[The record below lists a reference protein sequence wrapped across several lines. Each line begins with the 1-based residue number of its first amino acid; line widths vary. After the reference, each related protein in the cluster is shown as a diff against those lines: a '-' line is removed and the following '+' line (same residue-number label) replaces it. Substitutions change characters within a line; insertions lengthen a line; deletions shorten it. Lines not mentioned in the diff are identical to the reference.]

1 MINRFLLRISRIS
14 SKNIALEKGYFVLL
28 ACLVGLL
35 VGIIAIFF
43 RVLLNHADE
52 FFFMRGGELLGIPKA
67 IAIPIL
73 PAIGGLIG
81 GYIVYKLI
89 RKPGIHG
96 VPSVMKAVA
105 LRNLNLL
112 HPNTALMAFTSI
124 FTIGFGGSAGPEGP
138 IVEIGS
144 VVGATVGKKTRISR
158 ERKGLL
164 VGCGAA
170 AGIAAMFNAPIG
182 GVVFALEIILRTF
195 SIRAFGP
202 VVISAVVASL
212 LSRGYFGNNP
222 PFFIE
227 RTLIFKYVS
236 LTGLFFY
243 AMLGLLCALLSI
255 LFMNMLKKV
264 QDLFLKIK
272 VSPWLKPCLGGL
284 LVGIIGIAAPD
295 VLGEGYH
302 VVSEKLHAATPI
314 KWALALALLKIVA
327 TCLTLG
333 SGAIGGVF
341 APSLF
346 IGACAGGAMGSFFL
360 HYTPSL
366 VNTDAPILFALAGMG
381 GMLAGTLTAPMT
393 GILLIFEVT
402 GGQYQIVLP
411 LMFTVAI
418 SSIIARSLTKQSIY
432 TMTLLRD
439 GFNVENAALPNLLS
453 LATASA
459 VMHKPSK
466 FIKETD
472 TLPHILHYAAEV
484 HDTIFPVEDK
494 DGRFIGLITLNDLK
508 SVLAIG
514 DMGRVVIASDIADP
528 LPRTLSPDDTLDR
541 ALNIMSETE
550 MEAIPVVPAG
560 QPDKLLGIIKRQDV
574 FDAYKKILEGQD
586 TEIFLE

>member
-1 MINRFLLRISRIS
+1 MINRLLLRISRIS
-14 SKNIALEKGYFVLL
+14 SKNTALEKGYFVLL
-28 ACLVGLL
+28 ASF
-35 VGIIAIFF
+35 VGIFVSIIAAVFRELLTRTDVFF
-43 RVLLNHADE
+43 LMQDSK
-52 FFFMRGGELLGIPKA
+52 LLGIPKA
-67 IAIPIL
+67 FAIPAL
-73 PAIGGLIG
+73 PAIGGLVG

-89 RKPGIHG
+89 RKPGLHG

-112 HPNTALMAFTSI
+112 HPHTALIALTSI
-124 FTIGFGGSAGPEGP
+124 FTIGSGGSAGPEGP

-182 GVVFALEIILRTF
+182 GVVFTLEIILRTF
-195 SIRAFGP
+195 SIRAFAP
-202 VVISAVVASL
+202 VVISAVAASL
-212 LSRGYFGNNP
+212 LSRGYFGNYP
-222 PFFIE
+222 PFYIE
-227 RTLIFKYVS
+227 RTLVFKYVS
-236 LTGLFFY
+236 LRGLFFY
-243 AMLGLLCALLSI
+243 ALLGLFCALLSI
-255 LFMNMLKKV
+255 LFMNLLKRV
-264 QDLFLKIK
+264 QDVFQKIK
-272 VSPWLKPCLGGL
+272 IAPWLKPCLGGL
-284 LVGIIGIAAPD
+284 LAGIIGIAAPD
-295 VLGEGYH
+295 VLGEGYQAI
-302 VVSEKLHAATPI
+302 SENLRASLTV
-314 KWALALALLKIVA
+314 KWALALVFLKILA

-346 IGACAGGAMGSFFL
+346 IGACAGGAMGSFFM
-360 HYTPSL
+360 HYTPNL

-381 GMLAGTLTAPMT
+381 GMLAGTLTAPLT

-402 GGQYQIVLP
+402 GGQYQMVLP

-432 TMTLLRD
+432 TMSLLRD

-453 LATASA
+453 LSTAAA
-459 VMHKPSK
+459 VMHPPTK
-466 FIKETD
+466 FLKETD
-472 TLPHILHYAAEV
+472 TLPNILHHAAEV

-494 DGRFIGLITLNDLK
+494 EGRFIGLITLNDLK

-514 DMGRVVIASDIADP
+514 DMGRIIIAADIADP
-528 LPRTLSPDDTLDR
+528 LPRTLTPEDTLDK
-541 ALNIMSETE
+541 ALNLMTETE
-550 MEAIPVVPAG
+550 TEAVPIVSDR
-560 QPDKLLGIIKRQDV
+560 QPDKLLGIIRRQDIFAV
-574 FDAYKKILEGQD
+574 YKKILEGQD